1 MSRII
6 YQDGKLYLSLT
17 RDEVKKVHDD
27 AGKPIKLD
35 IGNLTVL
42 HEDISKC
49 VTQYLRYVQMKKEL
63 SEWKEEEGNDS

>member
-1 MSRII
+1 M
-6 YQDGKLYLSLT
+6 D
-17 RDEVKKVHDD
+17 DD

-35 IGNLTVL
+35 IGSVTVV

-63 SEWKEEEGNDS
+63 SEWKEEGNDS

>member
-1 MSRII
+1 MTRIM

-17 RDEVKKVHDD
+17 RAEVQKVHEDE
-27 AGKPIKLD
+27 GKPVEID
-35 IGNLTVL
+35 IGYLSVL

-63 SEWKEEEGNDS
+63 SEWKEEGNDS

>member
-17 RDEVKKVHDD
+17 RSEVKQVHDEE
-27 AGKPIKLD
+27 GKPVKIN
-35 IGNLTVL
+35 IGNLHVL

-49 VTQYLRYVQMKKEL
+49 VTQYLRYIQMKKEL
-63 SEWKEEEGNDS
+63 SEWKEEG